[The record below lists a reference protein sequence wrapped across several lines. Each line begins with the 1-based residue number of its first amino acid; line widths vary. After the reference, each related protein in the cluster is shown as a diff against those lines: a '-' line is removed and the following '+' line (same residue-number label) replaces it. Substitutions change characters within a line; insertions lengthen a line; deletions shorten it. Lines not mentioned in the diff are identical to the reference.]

1 MRATIYDG
9 KTWKA
14 CTVDDAQAAMQ
25 DTTLSWNDIRLTL
38 DTYGGLFGD
47 DLDALAQR
55 MDEAASQGASTTN
68 GSSMVPLRRAVDRRT

>member
-1 MRATIYDG
+1 
-9 KTWKA
+9 
-14 CTVDDAQAAMQ
+14 MQ